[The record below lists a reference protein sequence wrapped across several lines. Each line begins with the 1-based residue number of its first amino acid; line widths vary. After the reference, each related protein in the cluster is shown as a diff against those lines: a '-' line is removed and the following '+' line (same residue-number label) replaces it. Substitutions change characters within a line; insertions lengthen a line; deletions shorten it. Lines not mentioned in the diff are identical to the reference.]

1 MKNVKDFITYYI
13 YLKGSYDN
21 LITTKPGAVELG
33 ATTRDTF
40 CVVEDF
46 DSVGWSEYNNNG
58 VWYTE
63 VVWGSMELGDFTYTY
78 HKSQIDKSVTLYT
91 GFAQWLFSPKERG
104 YKKAKDDYKFVVHD
118 YEGFE
123 EYKVRWREHLSGLEK
138 QSDERNRAEEEMV
151 RKRFKDLSE
160 LEFKEVLEIVRG
172 VQEYKGLDSVVGA
185 VDYLFNL
192 MGIKR

>member
-1 MKNVKDFITYYI
+1 MKTVKDFITYYI
-13 YLKGSYDN
+13 YLKGSYDS
-21 LITTKPGAVELG
+21 LITTKPGTVELG
-33 ATTRDTF
+33 TTTRDTY

-58 VWYTE
+58 VWNTE
-63 VVWGSMELGDFTYTY
+63 AVWGSMELGDFTYTY

-104 YKKAKDDYKFVVHD
+104 YKEAKDDYKFVVYD

-123 EYKVRWREHLSGLEK
+123 DYKARWREHLSGLEK
-138 QSDERNRAEEEMV
+138 QAGERKRAEEEMV

-172 VQEYKGLDSVVGA
+172 IQEYKGLDSVVGD

-192 MGIKR
+192 IGIKR

>member
-13 YLKGSYDN
+13 YLKDSYDN
-21 LITTKPGAVELG
+21 LITTKPGTVELG
-33 ATTRDTF
+33 TTTRDTY

-46 DSVGWSEYNNNG
+46 DSAGWSEYNNNG

-104 YKKAKDDYKFVVHD
+104 YKEAKDDYKFVVYD

-123 EYKVRWREHLSGLEK
+123 DYKVRWRAHLSGLEK
-138 QSDERNRAEEEMV
+138 QSDERKRAEEEVV

-172 VQEYKGLDSVVGA
+172 VQEYKGLDSVAGA

>member
-1 MKNVKDFITYYI
+1 MNTAKDFITYYI
-13 YLKGSYDN
+13 YLKGSYDS
-21 LITTKPGAVELG
+21 LITTKPGTVKLG
-33 ATTRDTF
+33 ASTRDTY

-63 VVWGSMELGDFTYTY
+63 AVWGSMELGDFIYTY
-78 HKSQIDKSVTLYT
+78 HKSSIDDSVILYT

-104 YKKAKDDYKFVVHD
+104 YKEAKDDYKFVVYD

-138 QSDERNRAEEEMV
+138 QSDERKRAEEQVV

-172 VQEYKGLDSVVGA
+172 IQEYKGLDSVVGA

-192 MGIKR
+192 VGIKR

>member
-1 MKNVKDFITYYI
+1 MKTVKDFITYYI
-13 YLKGSYDN
+13 YLKDSYDS
-21 LITTKPGAVELG
+21 LITTKPGTVKLG
-33 ATTRDTF
+33 TTTRDTY

-46 DSVGWSEYNNNG
+46 DSIGWSDYNNNG
-58 VWYTE
+58 IWHTE
-63 VVWGSMELGDFTYTY
+63 AVWGSMEYNDFTYTY
-78 HKSQIDKSVTLYT
+78 HKSAIDGSVILYT

-104 YKKAKDDYKFVVHD
+104 YKEAKDDYKFVVYD

-172 VQEYKGLDSVVGA
+172 VQEYKELDSVVGA